1 LLSISR
7 AANAEYSFGSSSKN
21 TSVLSTLYAS
31 EQAAH
36 SPVLVTRVSLIFF
49 TTEIPALSWEVV
61 PFVDYSVSNHGRY
74 GVKILSMAQIVMV
87 VTSIDSL
94 AAYKVSDDLIL
105 ELVGVTA
112 TVDDDSEGA
121 SVGTWW
127 VQVVEPHE
135 LAKHQP
141 PGGYMLDNRQVQM
154 TCAKNSGISLGDRI
168 KLRIVS

>member
-1 LLSISR
+1 MTLLSHNLRLS
-7 AANAEYSFGSSSKN
+7 AAYVFEKRNC
-21 TSVLSTLYAS
+21 
-31 EQAAH
+31 
-36 SPVLVTRVSLIFF
+36 SPVPVMMISLIFF
-49 TTEIPALSWEVV
+49 ITEIPALKLGSRSLCGL
-61 PFVDYSVSNHGRY
+61 FSKQSRSLRCKNSR
-74 GVKILSMAQIVMV
+74 SMAQIVMV
-87 VTSIDSL
+87 VTSIDTL

-135 LAKHQP
+135 LVKHQP

>member
-1 LLSISR
+1 
-7 AANAEYSFGSSSKN
+7 
-21 TSVLSTLYAS
+21 
-31 EQAAH
+31 
-36 SPVLVTRVSLIFF
+36 
-49 TTEIPALSWEVV
+49 
-61 PFVDYSVSNHGRY
+61 
-74 GVKILSMAQIVMV
+74 MARIVMV
-87 VTSIDSL
+87 VTSIDTL

-127 VQVVEPHE
+127 VQVVDPNE

-154 TCAKNSGISLGDRI
+154 TCAKNSEVSLGDRI
-168 KLRIVS
+168 KFRIVS